1 MHSTPLGRLLLPVLL
16 AASAGSALAQAASR
30 PAPMADPLDPA
41 ASVPALVYR
50 SSLST
55 DYRRLRADPAVP
67 WREAND
73 TVGRIGG
80 WRAYLRE
87 ASQPEPAAVPSP
99 PARRASAAAP
109 PPVPMPFPMRS
120 APADHSKH

>member
-1 MHSTPLGRLLLPVLL
+1 MHPTSLRRLLP
-16 AASAGSALAQAASR
+16 AACAVVVGSALAQTAPRSA
-30 PAPMADPLDPA
+30 PAADPLDPA
-41 ASVPALVYR
+41 ASVPALVHR
-50 SSLST
+50 SSLTT
-55 DYRRLRADPAVP
+55 DYRRLRAEPAVP

-99 PARRASAAAP
+99 PARPASAAAP
-109 PPVPMPFPMRS
+109 APVPEPFTPRA
-120 APADHSKH
+120 APVDHSKH

>member
-1 MHSTPLGRLLLPVLL
+1 MPVLL
-16 AASAGSALAQAASR
+16 AVGAGSALAQTAPR
-30 PAPMADPLDPA
+30 PAPTADPLDPA

-87 ASQPEPAAVPSP
+87 ASQPEPTAAPSAPVPPVP
-99 PARRASAAAP
+99 PSRPASAAAP
-109 PPVPMPFPMRS
+109 APVPEPFTPRP